1 MYSLCLGDFWYNL
14 SMTTC
19 IVPLLIIFPV
29 NVGKAYALFKT
40 KVNLANILVI
50 STNIQLLMKKGFADV
65 TSIVEYCLK
74 YSLYM

>member
-29 NVGKAYALFKT
+29 NVGKAYALFMSFIT
-40 KVNLANILVI
+40 KFNLASILV
-50 STNIQLLMKKGFADV
+50 SSMNMQLLMMEV
-65 TSIVEYCLK
+65 VISIVEYGLK
-74 YSLYM
+74 YST